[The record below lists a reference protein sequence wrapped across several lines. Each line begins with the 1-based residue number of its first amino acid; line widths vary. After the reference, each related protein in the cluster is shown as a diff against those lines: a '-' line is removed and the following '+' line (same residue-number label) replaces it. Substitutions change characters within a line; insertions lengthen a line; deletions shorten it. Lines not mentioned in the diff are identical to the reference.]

1 MMQYPANTQ
10 PTRVRIEQVKDSTA
24 AAAAAT
30 AENSTRFPP
39 LDPKIP
45 RNFKVIDTYMETPP
59 AGISP
64 AATEQREVPGFLAE
78 FQGLGAVSDDIRDLL
93 PPECRNAFDRALA
106 NENQWKAKWGTESE
120 CAHRRPPIIDAAIVP
135 YSKNV

>member
-1 MMQYPANTQ
+1 MQYPVNTQ
-10 PTRVRIEQVKDSTA
+10 PTRVRIEQVKDSAKA
-24 AAAAAT
+24 AGDSA
-30 AENSTRFPP
+30 RFPP

-93 PPECRNAFDRALA
+93 PPECRNAFDQALA